1 MPIENLYL
9 QKKDFPA
16 DQQHHD
22 YQSWFDS
29 SKATQLINN
38 EEGNQKTDKGDV
50 WKSFYKNFSAT
61 YELDHDKRTWLF
73 FSKQR
78 ADSDEMTR
86 IKKAAGEIT
95 KFFVETELPSEDT
108 KFAQQQKH
116 IKSLYGNLITNC
128 KTYLKE
134 KDWGWKKIYRGEGY
148 RRYQLVER
156 TLTRARSESNKL
168 ETRAMSFYEEFKN
181 TNGGER
187 PLWINV
193 LADFR
198 TKQLDLD
205 NRNDGSIRLVGG
217 NCNNV
222 IELQPADGSA
232 KGYVKEDNYNLSVA
246 KKTRQYIDQTM
257 DLSFVKICS
266 EHLDLSIEELKQIL
280 EFVDIMF
287 RKNET
292 VKKFIIDGTQCA
304 RSFLK
309 SKVQTDLMETI
320 WKSINWDL
328 ADGYMDACEL
338 LRETK
343 SKAIM
348 KRLIGKF
355 ASYFYKCVVTR
366 DCALNTSRIPK
377 NANITNRNIATYR
390 LAELLGIPEL
400 IPSATKV
407 KYNHHNRKHH
417 GILMTEA
424 KGITGYNAWKSK
436 DIKFRNNV
444 YMQLNS
450 LQILDALTGQT
461 DRHLNNIIMQT
472 NDKTKMVEKVFG
484 IDNDMCFGN
493 LKFGDFTLSGKSIGA
508 IQPLIIKTRNR
519 LEFVPKL
526 IDRKLY
532 DSVLALDDDLVKY
545 EFADLLTTNELNCF
559 LDRLH
564 GVQDLFQVIPRF
576 NSSIII
582 CNSNELNDG
591 IIKNTLINQRQK
603 SYLTDITNRE

>member
-1 MPIENLYL
+1 
-9 QKKDFPA
+9 
-16 DQQHHD
+16 
-22 YQSWFDS
+22 
-29 SKATQLINN
+29 
-38 EEGNQKTDKGDV
+38 
-50 WKSFYKNFSAT
+50 
-61 YELDHDKRTWLF
+61 
-73 FSKQR
+73 
-78 ADSDEMTR
+78 
-86 IKKAAGEIT
+86 
-95 KFFVETELPSEDT
+95 
-108 KFAQQQKH
+108 
-116 IKSLYGNLITNC
+116 
-128 KTYLKE
+128 
-134 KDWGWKKIYRGEGY
+134 
-148 RRYQLVER
+148 
-156 TLTRARSESNKL
+156 
-168 ETRAMSFYEEFKN
+168 
-181 TNGGER
+181 
-187 PLWINV
+187 
-193 LADFR
+193 
-198 TKQLDLD
+198 
-205 NRNDGSIRLVGG
+205 
-217 NCNNV
+217 
-222 IELQPADGSA
+222 
-232 KGYVKEDNYNLSVA
+232 
-246 KKTRQYIDQTM
+246 
-257 DLSFVKICS
+257 
-266 EHLDLSIEELKQIL
+266 
-280 EFVDIMF
+280 
-287 RKNET
+287 
-292 VKKFIIDGTQCA
+292 
-304 RSFLK
+304 
-309 SKVQTDLMETI
+309 METI

-576 NSSIII
+576 DKSVII

-603 SYLTDITNRE
+603 SYLTDITKRE